1 MGTLGWSQWQQDG
14 KVGRCVGVQ
23 APVLTPFSW
32 TGSGKVIC
40 TAVCLESCTLKS
52 CNLKK
57 SNPGPVFNNSFRGLE
72 SMSSLITHRSWPGSL
87 SLNLR

>member
-40 TAVCLESCTLKS
+40 TAVCLESCTL
-52 CNLKK
+52 
-57 SNPGPVFNNSFRGLE
+57 
-72 SMSSLITHRSWPGSL
+72 
-87 SLNLR
+87 